1 MTERQNNK
9 VDGIIKLTISSFEVA
24 DVFPESIARDLVISL
39 AKVFN
44 IDITKE
50 KADYIVDE
58 IIKNEPIIYDSGYEA
73 LAYII
78 ERIGWITAEYFDSE
92 KNINN
97 LDSYINDKFM
107 IEEQNRK
114 CEEIINDYKIKLGEV
129 DISLLINPFSSIFQ
143 SVHQYAVENITYMTI
158 SLAKVFNKDITKEEA
173 KKIVSVLKDTEK
185 RQDIES
191 IGWAIANYFLPRKIE
206 KIINSYEEKYKK
218 EFEEI
223 NTLGFHIDGQHTS
236 PIVRMFGIIV
246 AGISFFEFEFG
257 QSEEYLNEY
266 SEFLVK
272 SNNIAGENI
281 IDLTVALSEVF
292 NRNMTKEEAEK
303 LLFTKDIEE
312 DWQSKHSDKF
322 YKSTKEF
329 EYIIELYIK
338 NSPFY
343 NSKLDTIFSFGML
356 PHNTNLYMFI
366 FDSVGWAIT
375 NYFDNGNKEANKINN
390 INKINNVVENTAKEK
405 IMTEEQKKK
414 CEEIINSYKS
424 KLVDVDISLLIN
436 PFSSIFQSVHQ
447 YVEITH
453 MTISLAKVFNKDITE
468 KEAEKI
474 ISDLREDYLKENP
487 KDKKYKDFESMSWA
501 IVDKLDD
508 ELILNLLILGQT
520 GTGKSSIVNAL
531 VGDDVEKT
539 SIGKPETPKERK
551 NEAGEIERGIYP
563 HSHEIDGKKVVIYDS
578 WGLEVDKAT
587 EWEDIIEEELKKR
600 SEDKDIKDWFHS
612 VTYCIQ
618 AGGYKIQDFDI
629 KMIKLFMD
637 KKYNVIVALT
647 KSDQIGKAKREKF
660 IKEIEKAIKIKI
672 ITYRALI
679 KSNLINEVKKEFIKE
694 IEKEIGEIEFEQIEE
709 TKSDMYPIAAARVP
723 IFITAIPPINLKY
736 DNIVKGLMKSNQI
749 EQSKIEKFIKE
760 IVKEIKETTKIG
772 ITVIPISAN
781 PEQLDNMTE
790 KPKPS
795 GLEEYKAAI
804 LLSWEKIFIDRI
816 PLHII
821 EKLKKDIE
829 NAKYNAPNRKPKD
842 DDDLKILAKEIQEYF
857 NNVVKENLQSRIKEN
872 FEKYYKIT
880 EDIININTDID
891 ISNFYSRKNID
902 PDTYL
907 YDYIGFSISHLFE
920 HIKDLFKY
928 LYNRI
933 KIKENIEEFI
943 NKTYEE
949 TKEYISEKKFEDNIR
964 KSIIDIFN
972 NIENKKN

>member
-1 MTERQNNK
+1 MTEEMK
-9 VDGIIKLTISSFEVA
+9 KLLAILRPVVSV
-24 DVFPESIARDLVISL
+24 PVIS
-39 AKVFN
+39 
-44 IDITKE
+44 ITEIQKKKIKENKINNVVKNTAKE
-50 KADYIVDE
+50 KIM
-58 IIKNEPIIYDSGYEA
+58 
-73 LAYII
+73 
-78 ERIGWITAEYFDSE
+78 T
-92 KNINN
+92 
-97 LDSYINDKFM
+97 
-107 IEEQNRK
+107 EEQKKK
-114 CEEIINDYKIKLGEV
+114 CEEIYNSYNFDFRF
-129 DISLLINPFSSIFQ
+129 LLIKKDEFIK
-143 SVHQYAVENITYMTI
+143 ITI
-158 SLAKVFNKDITKEEA
+158 SLAKVFNKDITEEEA
-173 KKIVSVLKDTEK
+173 
-185 RQDIES
+185 
-191 IGWAIANYFLPRKIE
+191 E
-206 KIINSYEEKYKK
+206 KIISINKVISGSTNPINNDIATFWAIVNYFDKGFDKKQEQKKKEATKIKEIINLAEEKYKK
-218 EFEEI
+218 DLEELLRNFHDKYVPWALLFHYGDADTI
-223 NTLGFHIDGQHTS
+223 YYWYNPIEMLFGYFVLLSFTLSQMEGKENE
-236 PIVRMFGIIV
+236 
-246 AGISFFEFEFG
+246 FFEFLGNSKDKAAE
-257 QSEEYLNEY
+257 
-266 SEFLVK
+266 
-272 SNNIAGENI
+272 II
-281 IDLTVALSEVF
+281 IDITVSLSEIF
-292 NRNMTKEEAEK
+292 NKNMTKEEAEK
-303 LLFTKDIEE
+303 LLFIKNDIEKE
-312 DWQSKHSDKF
+312 DMGAGIPAGLGKF
-322 YKSTKEF
+322 CVFTEEF
-329 EYIIELYIK
+329 RKIIEEYYKKDKYGIERVILAIADYFNGKENYNNK
-338 NSPFY
+338 NNNEEKNKNF
-343 NSKLDTIFSFGML
+343 
-356 PHNTNLYMFI
+356 
-366 FDSVGWAIT
+366 
-375 NYFDNGNKEANKINN
+375 NKE
-390 INKINNVVENTAKEK
+390 NKINNVVENTAKEK

-414 CEEIINSYKS
+414 CEEIINSCKT
-424 KLVDVDISLLIN
+424 KLGDVDISLLAN
-436 PFSSIFQSVHQ
+436 PFSSIFSILQSAHQ

-453 MTISLAKVFNKDITE
+453 MTISLAKVFNKDISE
-468 KEAEKI
+468 EEAKKI
-474 ISDLREDYLKENP
+474 IFELKEDLKENR
-487 KDKKYKDFESMSWA
+487 DDEKYKDFESMSWA

-563 HSHEIDGKKVVIYDS
+563 HPHEIDGKKVVIYDS

-647 KSDQIGKAKREKF
+647 KSDQIAKAKREKF

-709 TKSDMYPIAAARVP
+709 TKSDMYPTAATLIFKTP
-723 IFITAIPPINLKY
+723 IFIPPINLKY
-736 DNIVKGLMKSNQI
+736 NIVKCLMKSNQI
-749 EQSKIEKFIKE
+749 EQSKIEKFI
-760 IVKEIKETTKIG
+760 KEIKETTKIG

-781 PEQLDNMTE
+781 PEQLDHMTE
-790 KPKPS
+790 KPKPY

-829 NAKYNAPNRKPKD
+829 NAKYNAPNRKPKN

-857 NNVVKENLQSRIKEN
+857 NNVLKENLQSRIKEN

-880 EDIININTDID
+880 EDIININTNID

-928 LYNRI
+928 LYNRM

-943 NKTYEE
+943 NKTYKE
-949 TKEYISEKKFEDNIR
+949 TKEYISKKEFEDNIR

-972 NIENKKN
+972 KIENKKN

>member
-1 MTERQNNK
+1 MTE
-9 VDGIIKLTISSFEVA
+9 
-24 DVFPESIARDLVISL
+24 
-39 AKVFN
+39 
-44 IDITKE
+44 
-50 KADYIVDE
+50 
-58 IIKNEPIIYDSGYEA
+58 
-73 LAYII
+73 
-78 ERIGWITAEYFDSE
+78 
-92 KNINN
+92 
-97 LDSYINDKFM
+97 
-107 IEEQNRK
+107 EQKKK
-114 CEEIINDYKIKLGEV
+114 CEEIYNLHIDLPLKIRPVLYLHKDGWFK
-129 DISLLINPFSSIFQ
+129 ITILL
-143 SVHQYAVENITYMTI
+143 AE
-158 SLAKVFNKDITKEEA
+158 VFNKNITEEEA
-173 KKIVSVLKDTEK
+173 
-185 RQDIES
+185 
-191 IGWAIANYFLPRKIE
+191 G
-206 KIINSYEEKYKK
+206 
-218 EFEEI
+218 EI
-223 NTLGFHIDGQHTS
+223 FDNIF
-236 PIVRMFGIIV
+236 
-246 AGISFFEFEFG
+246 
-257 QSEEYLNEY
+257 
-266 SEFLVK
+266 
-272 SNNIAGENI
+272 NNIGKMNCVKAKAI
-281 IDLTVALSEVF
+281 
-292 NRNMTKEEAEK
+292 
-303 LLFTKDIEE
+303 LLPIGINPISQSNYKDIF
-312 DWQSKHSDKF
+312 WK
-322 YKSTKEF
+322 
-329 EYIIELYIK
+329 I
-338 NSPFY
+338 
-343 NSKLDTIFSFGML
+343 
-356 PHNTNLYMFI
+356 
-366 FDSVGWAIT
+366 A

-424 KLVDVDISLLIN
+424 KLGDIDISLLIN
-436 PFSSIFQSVHQ
+436 PFSSIFSIFQSAHQ

-587 EWEDIIEEELKKR
+587 EWEGIIEEELKKR

-647 KSDQIGKAKREKF
+647 KSDQIGNAKREKF

-781 PEQLDNMTE
+781 PEQLDHMTE

-829 NAKYNAPNRKPKD
+829 NAKYNAPNHKPKN

-857 NNVVKENLQSRIKEN
+857 NNVLKENLQSRIKEN

-943 NKTYEE
+943 NKTYKE
-949 TKEYISEKKFEDNIR
+949 TKEYISKKEFEDNIR

-972 NIENKKN
+972 KIENKKN

>member
-1 MTERQNNK
+1 
-9 VDGIIKLTISSFEVA
+9 
-24 DVFPESIARDLVISL
+24 
-39 AKVFN
+39 
-44 IDITKE
+44 
-50 KADYIVDE
+50 
-58 IIKNEPIIYDSGYEA
+58 
-73 LAYII
+73 
-78 ERIGWITAEYFDSE
+78 
-92 KNINN
+92 
-97 LDSYINDKFM
+97 
-107 IEEQNRK
+107 
-114 CEEIINDYKIKLGEV
+114 
-129 DISLLINPFSSIFQ
+129 
-143 SVHQYAVENITYMTI
+143 
-158 SLAKVFNKDITKEEA
+158 
-173 KKIVSVLKDTEK
+173 
-185 RQDIES
+185 
-191 IGWAIANYFLPRKIE
+191 
-206 KIINSYEEKYKK
+206 
-218 EFEEI
+218 
-223 NTLGFHIDGQHTS
+223 
-236 PIVRMFGIIV
+236 
-246 AGISFFEFEFG
+246 
-257 QSEEYLNEY
+257 
-266 SEFLVK
+266 
-272 SNNIAGENI
+272 
-281 IDLTVALSEVF
+281 
-292 NRNMTKEEAEK
+292 
-303 LLFTKDIEE
+303 
-312 DWQSKHSDKF
+312 
-322 YKSTKEF
+322 
-329 EYIIELYIK
+329 
-338 NSPFY
+338 
-343 NSKLDTIFSFGML
+343 
-356 PHNTNLYMFI
+356 
-366 FDSVGWAIT
+366 
-375 NYFDNGNKEANKINN
+375 
-390 INKINNVVENTAKEK
+390 
-405 IMTEEQKKK
+405 MTEEQKKK
-414 CEEIINSYKS
+414 CEEIINSYKT
-424 KLVDVDISLLIN
+424 KLGDIDIGLLMN
-436 PFSSIFQSVHQ
+436 PFSIIPLIHHQHRYDVKSIIS
-447 YVEITH
+447 
-453 MTISLAKVFNKDITE
+453 MTISLAKVFNKDISE
-468 KEAEKI
+468 EEAKKI
-474 ISDLREDYLKENP
+474 IFELKEDLKENR
-487 KDKKYKDFESMSWA
+487 DDEKYKDFESMSWA

-551 NEAGEIERGIYP
+551 NEAGKIERGIYP
-563 HSHEIDGKKVVIYDS
+563 HPHEIDGKKVVIYDS

-709 TKSDMYPIAAARVP
+709 RKSDMYPTAATLIFKTP
-723 IFITAIPPINLKY
+723 IFIPPINLKY
-736 DNIVKGLMKSNQI
+736 NIVKGLMKSNQI

-760 IVKEIKETTKIG
+760 IEKEIKETTKIG

-781 PEQLDNMTE
+781 PEQLDHMTE
-790 KPKPS
+790 KPKPY

-829 NAKYNAPNRKPKD
+829 NAKYNAPNRKPKN

-857 NNVVKENLQSRIKEN
+857 NNVLKENLQSRIKEN

-880 EDIININTDID
+880 EDIININTNID

-928 LYNRI
+928 LYNRM

-943 NKTYEE
+943 NKTYKE
-949 TKEYISEKKFEDNIR
+949 TKEYISKKEFEDNIR

-972 NIENKKN
+972 KIENKKN